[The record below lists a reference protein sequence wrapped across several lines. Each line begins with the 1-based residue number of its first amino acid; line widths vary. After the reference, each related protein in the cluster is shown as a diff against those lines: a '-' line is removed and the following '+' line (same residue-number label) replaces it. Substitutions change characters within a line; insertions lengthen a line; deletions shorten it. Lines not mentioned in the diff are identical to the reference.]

1 MLPWAIYKGL
11 KLGIY
16 GIAYFLLFFAVAASA
31 FQTHGITTTSAVAI
45 IGIFGFWG
53 PTNATYRSVF
63 FGDRSVSKIRVAVGT
78 LAIVVVVVI
87 VTDFRLSVFQ
97 YLVLLLACGALYLDF
112 VKKQDAS

>member
-1 MLPWAIYKGL
+1 M
-11 KLGIY
+11 GIF
-16 GIAYFLLFFAVAASA
+16 GFAYFILFFAVAVLALPS
-31 FQTHGITTTSAVAI
+31 HGMTTTLAVAI

-63 FGDRSVSKIRVAVGT
+63 FGDRSLSKIRVAIGA
-78 LAIVVVVVI
+78 LAIGVVVMI

-112 VKKQDAS
+112 VRKQDTP